1 MTIVPSQPKSPQKTC
16 DTASHPWALCHTST
30 ASVQH
35 TVRLTVRPFSGT
47 WDPLAQLAER
57 PKDITL
63 RRPDRVGSKQDHLE
77 PKLYAKI
84 QPHGVM
90 LLRSFYI
97 VCWFALFVESI
108 FDDYFWGWFWQQ
120 QVSPLFCFLHHDVLP
135 KLVCSATQC
144 LEGSFLH
151 PFGRFGQQQSLPIC
165 VRYR

>member
-108 FDDYFWGWFWQQ
+108 FDDYFGVGFGNNKCRLFFAFCTMMCCPSWFAVLRSAWRGP
-120 QVSPLFCFLHHDVLP
+120 SCIPLVGL
-135 KLVCSATQC
+135 
-144 LEGSFLH
+144 GSSSHFQ
-151 PFGRFGQQQSLPIC
+151 F
-165 VRYR
+165 V